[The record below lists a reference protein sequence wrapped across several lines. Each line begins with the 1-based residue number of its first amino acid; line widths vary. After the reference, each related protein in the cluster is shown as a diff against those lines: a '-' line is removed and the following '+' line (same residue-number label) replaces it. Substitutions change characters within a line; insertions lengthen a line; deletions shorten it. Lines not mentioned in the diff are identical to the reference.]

1 MEWEDYDDSIV
12 SNHIR
17 KVGCRASYQKAVDG
31 IPLCSTKRS
40 MRSASSLKIQNDH
53 DKMLLHPCKYMG
65 KILYDFE
72 ETDMSRTKYYKKGH
86 VEIGIFF
93 FDESFKQII
102 QTR

>member
-1 MEWEDYDDSIV
+1 
-12 SNHIR
+12 
-17 KVGCRASYQKAVDG
+17 
-31 IPLCSTKRS
+31 
-40 MRSASSLKIQNDH
+40 MRNASSLKIQNDH

-86 VEIGIFF
+86 VEIGIFL